1 MYVLDTDQNS
11 VSQGAS
17 LAKVENAE
25 VPAGAGDIY
34 YIYID
39 HWTDYNSVP
48 SSYVITSTPGFAV
61 SDEKRSQ
68 MSASNADFSMEK
80 ILIAKRPD
88 FNEITI
94 PEDGTQNV
102 LIEEMGEKQGGLV
115 DVTPAELFAMAN
127 MPEEMNIED
136 DLEEK
141 LIKVLEK
148 GRWSKALAIL
158 QSRAPGLFVEPHWN
172 HKLHVESFR
181 KDPSYNTYQ
190 WWNFDVVNLPE
201 GLDRIGAEVKPVN
214 VAVLDSGSPYSV
226 DPAYQRS
233 IFNTEWG
240 WDMEDNDN
248 LADDVEFEQQSF
260 SHGVHVGSTI
270 SQLNDGIDGN
280 GFGARVTP
288 LRVCYQSGCGP
299 TYEAYLF
306 LNGDDNQSETSFAQ
320 RSGNQPLHAMNMSY
334 GGGGSDG
341 SASCSKLAQLSEKGV
356 LVASSSGNGGIGS
369 MNYPS
374 ACPTVFSVAA
384 TNGTHR
390 RSSYSSTNPRVDFA
404 APGGEYS
411 DWGSEGSSNPDG
423 VDDLVYAYAYQDF
436 WVNDSNNGNYMIGA
450 QGTSMASP
458 HGAGFLGLIKYYWE
472 EVVKPFESN
481 PNLPSILGYREVE
494 SMLAA
499 NLLTNDV
506 NKESREF
513 DTTARP
519 GWDEHLGYGIID
531 LDKALKSIDAFETG
545 YFTDIDDLPYYDG
558 PSQVNLNSENGY
570 QGSFTITPY
579 GPAGDGFNEVTYT
592 YVDEFLDLEVNGL
605 NFNVSKAADYN
616 WAGWVNTNITFDFP
630 LVEGA
635 TLPFDGYELLSVGVT
650 ISFHVLGEAT
660 EANFPALRAKLID
673 SDGIVVQERTSAVV
687 DGQGYFVFDEL
698 SSGTYR
704 MTLGSDINGD
714 NSWGGPGEMSGASGT
729 FEITDSSVNDIS
741 VMLAPEVEGTANAAP
756 VITSAPITQAY
767 VNNGYFY
774 VVAASDDDGDSLS
787 YAVEIINRDTG
798 AEANFLSFLNN
809 FLQGTPRD
817 DDIGEYDVRIIVS
830 DGTDAA
836 VQEFILAVEE

>member
-1 MYVLDTDQNS
+1 M
-11 VSQGAS
+11 
-17 LAKVENAE
+17 
-25 VPAGAGDIY
+25 PAGAGNIY
-34 YIYID
+34 YIFID

-61 SDEKRSQ
+61 SDEQRSK

-88 FNEITI
+88 FNII
-94 PEDGTQNV
+94 NVPDGETQNA

-115 DVTPAELFAMAN
+115 EISPSELFSMAK
-127 MPEEMNIED
+127 MPQEMNVED
-136 DLEEK
+136 DMEEK
-141 LIKVLEK
+141 LQQVLEK
-148 GRWSKALAIL
+148 GRWRKAISIL

-172 HKLHVESFR
+172 KKLHVVSFT

-190 WWNFDVVNLPE
+190 WWNFDIVNLPE
-201 GLDRIGAEVKPVN
+201 GLDKIGAEVKPVN
-214 VAVLDSGSPYSV
+214 VAVLDSGSPYSI
-226 DPAYQRS
+226 DPAFQRS

-288 LRVCYQSGCGP
+288 IRVCYQSGCGN
-299 TYEAYLF
+299 TYEAYTF
-306 LNGDDNQSETSFAQ
+306 LNGDDNPSLTSFAE
-320 RSGNQPLHAMNMSY
+320 RSGNQPLHSMNMSY
-334 GGGGSDG
+334 GGGGSDN
-341 SASCSKLAQLSEKGV
+341 SAACSKLAELSEKGV
-356 LVASSSGNGGIGS
+356 LIASSSGNGGIGS

-374 ACPTVFSVAA
+374 ACPTVFSVGA

-411 DWGSEGSSNPDG
+411 DWGMEGDDRPDG
-423 VDDLVYAYAYQDF
+423 VDDLVYAYAYQDL
-436 WVNDSNNGNYMIGA
+436 WVNNSNGGNYMVGA

-472 EVVKPFESN
+472 EVVKPFENN
-481 PNLPSILGYREVE
+481 PNLPSVLGYREVE

-513 DTTARP
+513 DPTARP

-531 LDKALKSIDAFETG
+531 LDKALTSIDAFETG
-545 YFTDIDDLPYYDG
+545 YFTDINDLPYYDG

-579 GPAGDGFNEVTYT
+579 GPAGEGFNEVVYT
-592 YVDEFLDLEVNGL
+592 YVDEFLDLEVDGL
-605 NFNVSKAADYN
+605 NFNVSKDSDYD
-616 WAGWVNTNITFDFP
+616 WAGWINTNITFDFP

-650 ISFHVLGEAT
+650 VSFHVLGEAS

-673 SDGIVVQERTSAVV
+673 SEGIVVQERTSSVT

-698 SSGTYR
+698 TSGTYR

-714 NSWGGPGEMSGASGT
+714 NSWGGPGEMYGESNT
-729 FEITDSSVNDIS
+729 FEITDTNVSDIS
-741 VMLAPEVEGTANAAP
+741 VMIAPESEGTANNAP
-756 VITSAPITQAY
+756 VISSTPITYAY
-767 VNNGYFY
+767 VNATYFHI
-774 VVAASDDDGDSLS
+774 VTASDEDGDTLS
-787 YAVEIINRDTG
+787 YQVEIINRDTG
-798 AEANFLSFLNN
+798 AESDFLSFSNN
-809 FLQGTPRD
+809 ILRGTPRE

-830 DGTDAA
+830 DGTDAT
-836 VQEFILAVEE
+836 VQPFVLTVE